1 MTQTIPHLRLVLDF
15 RLERVNSGLLNPRQ
29 LFVVLSEYFVIAD
42 SYRLVKQ
49 PGRGNRK
56 RKKQFCTCRRGPVGP
71 PGSVG
76 AAGERGLRGLPG
88 SRGPKGE
95 PGSFDFLMLM
105 VADIR
110 HDIGEQTADRSHVNY
125 DL

>member
-1 MTQTIPHLRLVLDF
+1 M
-15 RLERVNSGLLNPRQ
+15 
-29 LFVVLSEYFVIAD
+29 
-42 SYRLVKQ
+42 
-49 PGRGNRK
+49 
-56 RKKQFCTCRRGPVGP
+56 GP

-110 HDIGEQTADRSHVNY
+110 HDIGEQTAVRSHVTY